1 MKHLEIPYDKRLHI
15 LAGFII
21 AFIFSIVFGWL
32 EGLTAGIIAGVG
44 KEVYDKLDY
53 GLFDIEDMIT
63 TFIGS
68 IVGVAFY
75 MVLTEL

>member
-21 AFIFSIVFGWL
+21 ALIFASVFGWL